1 MNVNESNKDTN
12 SSEFYEE
19 MEKGNQNE
27 NLTDKK
33 HVKKMVK
40 KKKIIY
46 FIIIT
51 FIIVILVFLIYLL
64 INKKKSYNITIKQYL
79 SLTYNENNSIRNR
92 KAHEEFRINSVSF
105 FPSGNLIAY
114 DYNMMIIY
122 DNLFNKL
129 QEIYAFDEEFNLIK
143 DFKDQKVII
152 SIEIINEN
160 YFILIINN
168 GNLNLY
174 KKENGIFNFK
184 KEIIKNENISRIT
197 LDSNGNI
204 YSLSNDSIKILERID
219 FENYILKKKITIPN
233 MISRNIYSYNN
244 ADNILLLED
253 KNILILKQTNSIRF
267 FDISKNYSII
277 YKFEEKR
284 INSIER
290 FGEDKLIALCNSNNL
305 KVISIYENK
314 VFNNIKTEIESNLV
328 KYNKAKDL
336 IILGTTDEINRGVY
350 WSKIKFLRS
359 NNFDVIKIIENNEN
373 NFLNGIFILKD
384 DIIGAS
390 SYKGIKMWKLI
401 IN

>member
-27 NLTDKK
+27 NLMDKK

-46 FIIIT
+46 FIFIT

-384 DIIGAS
+384 DIIAAS
-390 SYKGIKMWKLI
+390 FYKGIKMWKLI
-401 IN
+401 ID

>member
-27 NLTDKK
+27 NLMDKK

-46 FIIIT
+46 FIFIT

-105 FPSGNLIAY
+105 FPSGNLIVY
-114 DYNMMIIY
+114 DYNLMIIY

-204 YSLSNDSIKILERID
+204 YSLSNDSIKIFEKID
-219 FENYILKKKITIPN
+219 YENYNALKT
-233 MISRNIYSYNN
+233 
-244 ADNILLLED
+244 E
-253 KNILILKQTNSIRF
+253 
-267 FDISKNYSII
+267 
-277 YKFEEKR
+277 EEKR
-284 INSIER
+284 D
-290 FGEDKLIALCNSNNL
+290 F
-305 KVISIYENK
+305 
-314 VFNNIKTEIESNLV
+314 
-328 KYNKAKDL
+328 YNKEK
-336 IILGTTDEINRGVY
+336 
-350 WSKIKFLRS
+350 
-359 NNFDVIKIIENNEN
+359 NNY
-373 NFLNGIFILKD
+373 
-384 DIIGAS
+384 S
-390 SYKGIKMWKLI
+390 
-401 IN
+401 

>member
-105 FPSGNLIAY
+105 FPSGNLIVY
-114 DYNMMIIY
+114 DYNLMIIY

-233 MISRNIYSYNN
+233 MISRNIE
-244 ADNILLLED
+244 IFIHILED

-359 NNFDVIKIIENNEN
+359 DNFDVIKIIENNEN

-390 SYKGIKMWKLI
+390 FYKGIKMWKLI
-401 IN
+401 ID

>member
-46 FIIIT
+46 FIFIT

-79 SLTYNENNSIRNR
+79 SLTYNENNSISNR

-233 MISRNIYSYNN
+233 MISRNIYS
-244 ADNILLLED
+244 
-253 KNILILKQTNSIRF
+253 
-267 FDISKNYSII
+267 
-277 YKFEEKR
+277 
-284 INSIER
+284 
-290 FGEDKLIALCNSNNL
+290 
-305 KVISIYENK
+305 
-314 VFNNIKTEIESNLV
+314 
-328 KYNKAKDL
+328 
-336 IILGTTDEINRGVY
+336 
-350 WSKIKFLRS
+350 
-359 NNFDVIKIIENNEN
+359 
-373 NFLNGIFILKD
+373 
-384 DIIGAS
+384 
-390 SYKGIKMWKLI
+390 
-401 IN
+401 

>member
-27 NLTDKK
+27 NLMDKK

-46 FIIIT
+46 FIFIT

-79 SLTYNENNSIRNR
+79 SLTYNENNSISNR

-129 QEIYAFDEEFNLIK
+129 QEIYAFDKEFNLIK

-359 NNFDVIKIIENNEN
+359 DNFDVIKIIDNNEN
-373 NFLNGIFILKD
+373 NFLNGIFILKH

-390 SYKGIKMWKLI
+390 FYKGIKMWKLI

>member
-105 FPSGNLIAY
+105 FPSGNLIVY
-114 DYNMMIIY
+114 DYNLMIIY

-233 MISRNIYSYNN
+233 MISRNIYSY
-244 ADNILLLED
+244 
-253 KNILILKQTNSIRF
+253 IR
-267 FDISKNYSII
+267 
-277 YKFEEKR
+277 R
-284 INSIER
+284 
-290 FGEDKLIALCNSNNL
+290 
-305 KVISIYENK
+305 
-314 VFNNIKTEIESNLV
+314 
-328 KYNKAKDL
+328 
-336 IILGTTDEINRGVY
+336 
-350 WSKIKFLRS
+350 
-359 NNFDVIKIIENNEN
+359 
-373 NFLNGIFILKD
+373 
-384 DIIGAS
+384 
-390 SYKGIKMWKLI
+390 
-401 IN
+401 

>member
-27 NLTDKK
+27 NLMDKK

-46 FIIIT
+46 FIFIT

-79 SLTYNENNSIRNR
+79 SLTYNENNSISNR

-384 DIIGAS
+384 DIIAAS
-390 SYKGIKMWKLI
+390 FYKGIKMWKLI
-401 IN
+401 ID

>member
-204 YSLSNDSIKILERID
+204 YSLSNDSIKIFEKID
-219 FENYILKKKITIPN
+219 YENYIIKKKIIIPN
-233 MISRNIYSYNN
+233 MNSRNIYSYNN

-359 NNFDVIKIIENNEN
+359 DNFDVIKIIENNEN

-390 SYKGIKMWKLI
+390 FYKGIKMWKLI

>member
-27 NLTDKK
+27 NLMDKK

-46 FIIIT
+46 FIFIT

-79 SLTYNENNSIRNR
+79 SLTYNENNSIR
-92 KAHEEFRINSVSF
+92 
-105 FPSGNLIAY
+105 
-114 DYNMMIIY
+114 IIY

-204 YSLSNDSIKILERID
+204 YSLSNDSIKIFEKID
-219 FENYILKKKITIPN
+219 YENYIIKKKIIIPN
-233 MISRNIYSYNN
+233 MNSRNIYSYNN

-359 NNFDVIKIIENNEN
+359 DNFDVIKIIENNEN

-390 SYKGIKMWKLI
+390 FYKGIKMWKLI
-401 IN
+401 ID